1 MSRFELGPVALR
13 AKLEPGPSQH
23 RAGMLVAFQR
33 EAFVPLGH
41 DGFTVMPSDADL
53 WVLVEPLARRLPAP
67 IEAGTLALRTI
78 VGAGT
83 ALRFRSVL
91 P

>member
-23 RAGMLVAFQR
+23 RAGMLV
-33 EAFVPLGH
+33 
-41 DGFTVMPSDADL
+41 
-53 WVLVEPLARRLPAP
+53 EPLARRLPAS
-67 IEAGTLALRTI
+67 IEVGTLALRTI